1 MPKKKPSSQP
11 KASKPMK
18 LQVNT
23 AGAWKDVI
31 TFEGC
36 EDHVTGEVMDN
47 AHWLGIHHD
56 GVVSFR
62 IAAVDQ
68 QIGVLAHWTR
78 EKGWKEC
85 GDAVR

>member
-1 MPKKKPSSQP
+1 
-11 KASKPMK
+11 
-18 LQVNT
+18 
-23 AGAWKDVI
+23 
-31 TFEGC
+31 
-36 EDHVTGEVMDN
+36 MDN